1 MALPEGRRD
10 TRRERRKGKG
20 GDAQNTARHA
30 PLRKTR
36 QNAILK
42 TAKRNAKH
50 GKTQNKRRHS
60 TKRAKN
66 LYRINNNEHQ
76 STDSKLYIHMAFLIL
91 ECTWERRIPTQTS

>member
-36 QNAILK
+36 QNAKQK
-42 TAKRNAKH
+42 TAFRRLADNSLIIKGLQKR
-50 GKTQNKRRHS
+50 
-60 TKRAKN
+60 
-66 LYRINNNEHQ
+66 
-76 STDSKLYIHMAFLIL
+76 
-91 ECTWERRIPTQTS
+91 